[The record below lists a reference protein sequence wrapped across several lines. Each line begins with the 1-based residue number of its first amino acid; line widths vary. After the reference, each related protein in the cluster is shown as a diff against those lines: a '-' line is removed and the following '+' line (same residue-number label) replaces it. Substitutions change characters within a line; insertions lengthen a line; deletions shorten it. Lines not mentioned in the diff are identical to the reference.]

1 MSSVIERCSIDD
13 FEGIWKTINEGAQ
26 AYAGQIPDDRLK
38 EPYMSQDEL
47 RHEIASGVTFWGAK
61 SEGELLAV
69 MGIQDVLDVTLIRH
83 AYVRTAHQRG
93 GLGSGLLAHLRVLT
107 TRPIL
112 IGTWADAVWA
122 IAFYQRH
129 GFRIVSQTEKDSL
142 LRKYW
147 QVPDRQIETSIVLAG
162 ESWPELG
169 DG

>member
-1 MSSVIERCSIDD
+1 MPIVIERCGSDD
-13 FEGIWKTINEGAQ
+13 FRGIWETINEGAR
-26 AYAGQIPDDRLK
+26 AYVGEIPEDRLK
-38 EPYMSQDEL
+38 DPYMSQDEL

-61 SEGELLAV
+61 GEGELLAV

-93 GLGSGLLAHLRVLT
+93 GLGSRLLAHLRALT

-122 IAFYQRH
+122 INFYRRH
-129 GFRIVSQTEKDSL
+129 AFRIVSQTEKDSL

-147 QVPDRQIETSIVLAG
+147 QVPNRQIETSIVLADA
-162 ESWPELG
+162 SWPELDEG
-169 DG
+169 